1 LPTAFFAQVMRFPS
15 LHRWPI
21 AIRCGVLL
29 SQILHSYAARGV
41 GWPFR
46 WGDNLWSA
54 KRPRSLLQQ
63 LGVGVKSDL
72 IEDEDLGRDK
82 PDCETNHQRAQR
94 EWFWR
99 LDYFHG
105 SR

>member
-1 LPTAFFAQVMRFPS
+1 
-15 LHRWPI
+15 
-21 AIRCGVLL
+21 
-29 SQILHSYAARGV
+29 V
-41 GWPFR
+41 GWPFG
-46 WGDNLWSA
+46 WDDNLWSA

-82 PDCETNHQRAQR
+82 PDCETNHQRAQW

-105 SR
+105 SRLVFKTATLAGVRYILAYLSRG